1 MDGKAEADA
10 EEARYVQS
18 KPPLGPEG
26 GSQGIRTDIRPGHG
40 SLLRSLWLCSV
51 RRCVELGRLP
61 YVLVA
66 YELVLKVRC
75 GTAVLCNGPLV
86 SLFMQSIAMRLTIAI
101 PVAAL
106 LLAAECSAFAAKKS
120 GGAGKRAKKS
130 AGGGGGG
137 GFGAAAPIAAKP
149 PPSTPELQEIVL
161 GPAKTVYINVP
172 PNQLAPEQ
180 MNRGDVKK
188 FAAAPAGSA
197 ARAALL
203 DKFGEYRGRG
213 DVIWPSSLQLGRLIA
228 NCPSFV
234 AGRRCID
241 LGCGLG
247 LASLATLL
255 GKPSHLALS
264 DVDEEVLRLAV
275 RSCTEFLEV
284 MPEPSIKS
292 VERLKLDWADETTW
306 PQTKGDFEF
315 VCASDVLYDESAAV
329 HIARL
334 LSHLLGEGSRDTTG
348 SGEGGEEIISRA
360 LIVDPANRENRD
372 KFVEEAAKNGLE
384 AEALP
389 FPGNEDEFVLISV
402 TPSVQE

>member
-1 MDGKAEADA
+1 
-10 EEARYVQS
+10 
-18 KPPLGPEG
+18 
-26 GSQGIRTDIRPGHG
+26 
-40 SLLRSLWLCSV
+40 
-51 RRCVELGRLP
+51 
-61 YVLVA
+61 
-66 YELVLKVRC
+66 
-75 GTAVLCNGPLV
+75 
-86 SLFMQSIAMRLTIAI
+86 MRLTIAV

-106 LLAAECSAFAAKKS
+106 LLAAECSAFAAK

-137 GFGAAAPIAAKP
+137 GFGAAKP
-149 PPSTPELQEIVL
+149 PPPSNQPELKEIVL

-180 MNRGDVKK
+180 MNREDVKK

-264 DVDEEVLRLAV
+264 DIDEEVLRLAV

-284 MPEPSIKS
+284 MP
-292 VERLKLDWADETTW
+292 
-306 PQTKGDFEF
+306 
-315 VCASDVLYDESAAV
+315 
-329 HIARL
+329 
-334 LSHLLGEGSRDTTG
+334 
-348 SGEGGEEIISRA
+348 
-360 LIVDPANRENRD
+360 
-372 KFVEEAAKNGLE
+372 
-384 AEALP
+384 
-389 FPGNEDEFVLISV
+389 
-402 TPSVQE
+402 

>member
-1 MDGKAEADA
+1 
-10 EEARYVQS
+10 
-18 KPPLGPEG
+18 
-26 GSQGIRTDIRPGHG
+26 
-40 SLLRSLWLCSV
+40 
-51 RRCVELGRLP
+51 
-61 YVLVA
+61 
-66 YELVLKVRC
+66 
-75 GTAVLCNGPLV
+75 
-86 SLFMQSIAMRLTIAI
+86 MRLTIAV

-106 LLAAECSAFAAKKS
+106 LLAAECSAFAAK

-137 GFGAAAPIAAKP
+137 GFGAAKP
-149 PPSTPELQEIVL
+149 PPPSNQPELKEIVL

-180 MNRGDVKK
+180 MNREDVKK

-264 DVDEEVLRLAV
+264 DIDEEVLRLAV

-284 MPEPSIKS
+284 MPEASTNS

-306 PQTKGDFEF
+306 PQTKGNFEF

-348 SGEGGEEIISRA
+348 SGENGEEFISRA

-389 FPGNEDEFVLISV
+389 FPGDEDEFVLISV
-402 TPSVQE
+402 TKQQGGDSKGYAL